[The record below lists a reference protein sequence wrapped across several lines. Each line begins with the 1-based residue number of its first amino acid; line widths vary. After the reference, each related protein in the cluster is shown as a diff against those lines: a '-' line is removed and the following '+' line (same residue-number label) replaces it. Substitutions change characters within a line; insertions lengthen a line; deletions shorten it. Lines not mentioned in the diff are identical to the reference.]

1 MILSDSI
8 KNCEG
13 SKTDM
18 YGVVLHNQSLH
29 SKNCEGS
36 KTERNVLT
44 INVKSLHSKN
54 CEGSKT
60 VEFDNI
66 VIA

>member
-36 KTERNVLT
+36 KTNISPWT
-44 INVKSLHSKN
+44 FKKQSLHSKN

-60 VEFDNI
+60 FNVL
-66 VIA
+66 

>member
-36 KTERNVLT
+36 KTMQT
-44 INVKSLHSKN
+44 INIVINQSLHSKN

-60 VEFDNI
+60 TFNEPFN
-66 VIA
+66 